1 MIDLP
6 SAQLEV
12 ILRILRSR
20 VADIEVWAFGSR
32 VNGTATAYSDLD
44 LVLVD
49 SNPVENQLLWALKDD
64 FSESDLP
71 ILIDL
76 LDWQTISPE
85 FQAII
90 KRNYVVLQSPEPKQ
104 LGRVPSSFLKIRH

>member
-1 MIDLP
+1 MIDLLP
-6 SAQLEV
+6 DQLEEV
-12 ILRILRSR
+12 RRILRSR

-49 SNPVENQLLWALKDD
+49 SKPIENQLLWALKDD

-71 ILIDL
+71 ILVDL
-76 LDWQTISPE
+76 LDWQKISPE
-85 FQAII
+85 FKTII
-90 KRNYVVLQSPEPKQ
+90 KRNYVVLQSPE
-104 LGRVPSSFLKIRH
+104 S